1 MTQLTPAPG
10 SQTVVDERTD
20 FRLDEG
26 DHERFSHYV
35 PKNKLTEAMVMGTP
49 VVALCGKVWVP
60 SRNPEKFPVCP
71 ECKEIWET
79 FSSGDKN
86 GVLFNELDARRL
98 VSIRKSRSAC

>member
-1 MTQLTPAPG
+1 MTSIQPAPG
-10 SQTVVDERTD
+10 SQTLVDERTD
-20 FRLDEG
+20 VRLDEG
-26 DHERFSHYV
+26 DHERFSHFV
-35 PKNKLTEAMVMGTP
+35 DKTRLTEAMVMGTP

-86 GVLFNELDARRL
+86 GGGQE
-98 VSIRKSRSAC
+98 S